1 MQTHEL
7 KRATPN
13 KKKKLVGRGTTR
25 GKTAGRGQKGQK
37 SRAGHS
43 LRPAFRDI
51 VKKLPKLRG
60 HGKNRA
66 QTVNSSTEK
75 AYTLNVAKLE
85 VFETNSLVSAKTLEE
100 KGLVRRSG
108 GRLPNIKILGGGD
121 LSKKLMV
128 IGCEVSASA
137 KEKIEAAG
145 GKVK

>member
-51 VKKLPKLRG
+51 IKKMPKLRG

-66 QTVNSSTEK
+66 RTVNADAEK
-75 AYTLNVAKLE
+75 AYALNVAKLE
-85 VFETNSLVSAKTLEE
+85 VYETNSLVSPKTLEE

-108 GRLPNIKILGGGD
+108 GSLPSIKILGAGD
-121 LSKKLMV
+121 LSKKLIV
-128 IGCEVSASA
+128 VGCAVSASA